1 MKNLNNI
8 NQLKSFFFDLSLIR
22 EVEFEIASRYKELQ
36 MRTPVHLCIG
46 QEATPVG
53 ISANLM
59 PSDKVLSSHRSHGH
73 YIARGG
79 NIDRMI
85 AELYGK
91 ASGCSK
97 GKGGSQH
104 LVDTSVGFLGSA
116 PILASTISIG
126 VGVAWALKQKRSQSV
141 CIVYFGDSAVEEGIF
156 HESLSFAS
164 LHNLPII
171 FVCENNL
178 YSTHA
183 SLSSR
188 QPDRPISRT
197 AMAHDIS
204 SFTLDGNNVIE
215 IFEVSKKVI
224 QMARMGFGPSLL
236 VCNTYRWLEHV
247 GPNKDET
254 LGYRSSEEIQ
264 SWKEKDPI
272 LYLSN
277 ILSSQASNWLNEEM
291 GIKLEIKSKIENAFS
306 FALKSP
312 SPASDQLLSDVYS
325 GITNG

>member
-1 MKNLNNI
+1 
-8 NQLKSFFFDLSLIR
+8 
-22 EVEFEIASRYKELQ
+22 

-53 ISANLM
+53 ISANLI

-91 ASGCSK
+91 STGCSK

-116 PILASTISIG
+116 PILASTVSIG
-126 VGVAWALKQKRSQSV
+126 VGVAWALKQKRSQAVS
-141 CIVYFGDSAVEEGIF
+141 IVYFGDSAVEEGIF

-183 SLSSR
+183 PLVSR
-188 QPDRPISRT
+188 QPDRPISRL
-197 AMAHDIS
+197 AMAHNIS

-215 IFEVSKKVI
+215 IFEVSKEVI

-247 GPNKDET
+247 GPNTDEE
-254 LGYRSSEEIQ
+254 LGYRSREEIQ
-264 SWKEKDPI
+264 LWKENDPI
-272 LYLSN
+272 VNLRK
-277 ILSSQASNWLNEEM
+277 ILQNSFTDWPTEEKK
-291 GIKLEIKSKIENAFS
+291 IILEINTKIESAFA
-306 FALKSP
+306 FASKSP
-312 SPASDQLLSDVYS
+312 TPSFSQLLTEVYS
-325 GITNG
+325 GD

>member
-1 MKNLNNI
+1 MSKSVEI
-8 NQLKSFFFDLSLIR
+8 NQLKILFFGLSLIR
-22 EVEFEIASRYKELQ
+22 EVEFEIANRYKELQ
-36 MRTPVHLCIG
+36 MRTPIHLCIG

-53 ISANLM
+53 ISANLL
-59 PSDKVLSSHRSHGH
+59 PDDKVLSNHRSHGH

-183 SLSSR
+183 PLSSR

-197 AMAHDIS
+197 AMAHNVS
-204 SFTLDGNNVIE
+204 SYTLDGNNVIE
-215 IFEVSKKVI
+215 IFELSKKVI

-247 GPNKDET
+247 GPNTDEK
-254 LGYRSSEEIQ
+254 LGYRSSEEIK

-272 LYLSN
+272 VFLRN
-277 ILSSQASNWLNEEM
+277 ILSNQAFDWLNEENR
-291 GIKLEIKSKIENAFS
+291 ITLEIKSKIDNAFS

-312 SPASDQLLSDVYS
+312 NPTSDQLLTDVYP
-325 GITNG
+325 GIVNE